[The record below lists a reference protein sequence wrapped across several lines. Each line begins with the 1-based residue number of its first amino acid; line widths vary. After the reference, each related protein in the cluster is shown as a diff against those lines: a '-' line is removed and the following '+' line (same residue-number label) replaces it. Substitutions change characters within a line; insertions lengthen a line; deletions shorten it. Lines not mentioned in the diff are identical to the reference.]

1 MIAPNLASQPHLNTR
16 PVWIVTIVASFV
28 AVVFAIVNLSVW
40 LESSHSL
47 EEQILQL
54 DQLERDFERLTTEVG
69 QEAES
74 LNRVPWRSLTARV
87 NGVNSVIREH
97 EFSWIGLLDDIERV
111 LPYDVRLTK
120 ITPKVDADTV
130 NLSLSA
136 IGRTR
141 EALLEFLDTLIADP
155 SFSDP
160 NPSTEM
166 TPEESGFGYVLNLTV
181 VHHPGEVAP

>member
-16 PVWIVTIVASFV
+16 PVWIVTIVAAFLAV
-28 AVVFAIVNLSVW
+28 IFAVVNLTVW

-47 EEQILQL
+47 EEQIQL
-54 DQLERDFERLTTEVG
+54 YDQLERDFDRLTTEVG
-69 QEAES
+69 QQAES
-74 LNRVPWRSLTARV
+74 LNRVPWKSLTAKV

-120 ITPKVDADTV
+120 ITPKVDGNTI

-160 NPSTEM
+160 NPLSEM
-166 TPEESGFGYVLNLTV
+166 TPEKSGFGYELTLTV
-181 VHHPGEVAP
+181 VHHPGEVTP

>member
-1 MIAPNLASQPHLNTR
+1 MIAPNLASRPHLNTR
-16 PVWIVTIVASFV
+16 PVWIVTIVAAFF
-28 AVVFAIVNLSVW
+28 ALVFAAINTSVW
-40 LESSHSL
+40 VKSSRSL
-47 EEQILQL
+47 EEQILL
-54 DQLERDFERLTTEVG
+54 YEQLEEDAQRLGAEVEE
-69 QEAES
+69 QAAS
-74 LNRVPWRSLTARV
+74 LNRVPWKSLTAKVNQV
-87 NGVNSVIREH
+87 NGVIREH

-130 NLSLSA
+130 NLSLVA

-141 EALLEFLDTLIADP
+141 EALLELLDTLITDP

-160 NPSTEM
+160 TPLSEM

-181 VHHPGEVAP
+181 VHNPGEVAP

>member
-16 PVWIVTIVASFV
+16 PVWIVTVVAAFL
-28 AVVFAIVNLSVW
+28 AVVFAVINLTVW

-47 EEQILQL
+47 EEQIRLY
-54 DQLERDFERLTTEVG
+54 DQLEQDAERLTAEVG
-69 QEAES
+69 QQAES
-74 LNRVPWRSLTARV
+74 LNRVPWKSLTARV

-120 ITPKVDADTV
+120 ISPKVDVDTV
-130 NLSLSA
+130 NLSLAA

-141 EALLEFLDTLIADP
+141 EALLEFLDNLIADP

-160 NPSTEM
+160 NPLTEM
-166 TPEESGFGYVLNLTV
+166 TPEESGYGYVLNLTV
-181 VHHPGEVAP
+181 VHHPGQVTP